1 MSKLKTFQNLV
12 FEDFQI
18 LVTIDD
24 FSNYGKTKEFDFLN
38 ILVRN
43 DVFSNFGKKWRFF
56 KNQPKLKIFHNFVVI
71 DDFSN
76 FGKIW
81 RFFKIWYNQRNVIFC
96 KNRWFLKFWQKMK
109 IFQIL
114 VKIEDFWKLEKCLNW
129 KKRGSYAGIWIPQSY
144 GHPSKYWWGSML
156 LNFRANKLFGKCES
170 NNL

>member
-1 MSKLKTFQNLV
+1 MIFQTMAKQRNLI
-12 FEDFQI
+12 FWIFWWEMMF
-18 LVTIDD
+18 
-24 FSNYGKTKEFDFLN
+24 
-38 ILVRN
+38 
-43 DVFSNFGKKWRFF
+43 FSNFGKKWRFF

-114 VKIEDFWKLEKCLNW
+114 VKIEDFSN
-129 KKRGSYAGIWIPQSY
+129 
-144 GHPSKYWWGSML
+144 
-156 LNFRANKLFGKCES
+156 FGK
-170 NNL
+170 NWWFFKLWQNLKIFQNLIQFFAKTDDF

>member
-56 KNQPKLKIFHNFVVI
+56 KNQPKL
-71 DDFSN
+71 
-76 FGKIW
+76 
-81 RFFKIWYNQRNVIFC
+81 
-96 KNRWFLKFWQKMK
+96 M
-109 IFQIL
+109 IFQTL
-114 VKIEDFWKLEKCLNW
+114 AKFEDVSKFDTTKGMWFFAKIDN
-129 KKRGSYAGIWIPQSY
+129 S
-144 GHPSKYWWGSML
+144 
-156 LNFRANKLFGKCES
+156 
-170 NNL
+170 

>member
-1 MSKLKTFQNLV
+1 MEVKNTEGFGRITVPSMGFPDLGSLFSNFVKKWRFFKNYSKLKILSKLKTFQNLV

-81 RFFKIWYNQRNVIFC
+81 RFFKIWYNQRDVIFC
-96 KNRWFLKFWQKMK
+96 KNRWFLKFW
-109 IFQIL
+109 
-114 VKIEDFWKLEKCLNW
+114 
-129 KKRGSYAGIWIPQSY
+129 
-144 GHPSKYWWGSML
+144 
-156 LNFRANKLFGKCES
+156 
-170 NNL
+170 